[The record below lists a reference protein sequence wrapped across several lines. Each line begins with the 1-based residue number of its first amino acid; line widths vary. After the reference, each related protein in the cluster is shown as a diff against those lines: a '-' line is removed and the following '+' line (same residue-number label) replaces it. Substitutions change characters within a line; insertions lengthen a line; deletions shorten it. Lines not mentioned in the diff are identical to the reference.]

1 MNPVR
6 RSLNSVTA
14 FAILMMA
21 ASACAQ
27 NYPNRP
33 IRMIVPFPP
42 GGSVDVIARI
52 VAPKLSE
59 SLGQQIVIDNR
70 GGASGNIGAE
80 LVARA
85 TPDGYTLLAHTVPFT
100 VNPFLYSAVP
110 YDTIRDFTP
119 VCLLSESPV
128 LLVVHPSVPAKTVRE
143 LIELA
148 KSQPGKLNYASAGVG
163 TNHHIAGELL
173 NSLAKINIVA
183 VQYKGGGPA
192 QIATLG
198 GEVGITY
205 PNVVAAIPFIKSDRL
220 RALGITSAR
229 RSAAIPEVPTI
240 AEAGVPGYEFTTW
253 HGLLAPAGLPK
264 AVLSKLSENLG
275 KVMRAPDLSERFAR
289 EGVDIVASTP
299 EQFSRHLKSELQ
311 KWSKLVKERGMRA
324 D

>member
-1 MNPVR
+1 MNKIR
-6 RSLNSVTA
+6 RSLSSVTA
-14 FAILMMA
+14 FAILMVA
-21 ASACAQ
+21 AAACAQ

-52 VAPKLSE
+52 VALKLSE

-100 VNPFLYSAVP
+100 VNPFLYSTVP
-110 YDTIRDFTP
+110 YDTIKDFTP

-173 NSLAKINIVA
+173 SSLAKINIMA

-220 RALGITSAR
+220 RALGITSAK
-229 RSAAIPEVPTI
+229 RSAAIPELPTI
-240 AEAGVPGYEFTTW
+240 AEAGLPGYEFTTW

-264 AVLSKLSENLG
+264 AVLSKLSENLR
-275 KVMRAPDLSERFAR
+275 KVMRAPDLSERFER
-289 EGVDIVASTP
+289 EGVDIVASTS
-299 EQFSRHLKSELQ
+299 EQFSQHLKSELQ

>member
-1 MNPVR
+1 M
-6 RSLNSVTA
+6 A
-14 FAILMMA
+14 FAILMVA
-21 ASACAQ
+21 AAACAQ

-52 VAPKLSE
+52 VALKLSE

-100 VNPFLYSAVP
+100 VNPFLYSTVP
-110 YDTIRDFTP
+110 YDTIKDFTP

-143 LIELA
+143 LIDLA

-173 NSLAKINIVA
+173 NSLAKINIMA

-220 RALGITSAR
+220 RALGITSAK

-240 AEAGVPGYEFTTW
+240 AEAGLPGYEFTTW

-264 AVLSKLSENLG
+264 AVLSKLSENLR
-275 KVMRAPDLSERFAR
+275 KVMRAPDLSERFAK
-289 EGVDIVASTP
+289 EGVDIVASTS
-299 EQFSRHLKSELQ
+299 EQFSQHLKSELQ

>member
-1 MNPVR
+1 MNKKR
-6 RSLNSVTA
+6 RLFSSVTA
-14 FAILMMA
+14 LAMLMVA
-21 ASACAQ
+21 GTAGAQ

-42 GGSVDVIARI
+42 GGSVDVIARL

-100 VNPFLYSAVP
+100 VNPFLYSTVP
-110 YDTIRDFTP
+110 YDTVKDFTP

-128 LLVVHPSVPAKTVRE
+128 LLVVHPSVPAKTIRE

-173 NSLAKINIVA
+173 NSLARINIVA

-220 RALGITSAR
+220 RALGITSAK
-229 RSAAIPEVPTI
+229 RSPAIPEVPTL
-240 AEAGVPGYEFTTW
+240 AESGVPGYEFTTW

-264 AVLSKLSENLG
+264 AVLSKLSENLR
-275 KVMRAPDLSERFAR
+275 KVMRAPDLSERFTR

-299 EQFSRHLKSELQ
+299 EQFSQHLKSELQ